1 MNPGNEL
8 LEFINESNE
17 ILEKVASDL
26 LLLES
31 NPEELS
37 ILDAIFRGIHTV
49 KGTAGFFGL
58 ATVSDFAHHLEGML
72 DALRNQKIAVTSQII
87 DLTLSGNDYIVSM
100 LQKAS
105 IGDSPVVDLE
115 LIEQFKATYQQ
126 DKKDPFLLSGKLDL
140 DHTFYSCV
148 KIALTEFQEDIQKL
162 ENSNLSSPGQEIDKI
177 VDAIVN
183 YGSSLQDLFSSKKTE
198 SELVEKLQSIKI
210 SATQTE
216 LVDPAIQKS
225 LILLAEEEHEVRIT
239 FLETLIRQ
247 RDIIVANNVS
257 PLSAEQQKI
266 ISLALAD
273 ISSALAE
280 VSLPSLALLIDLAE
294 DMLKISEVDFLE
306 TLQEIINF
314 VDDLVKGPQPI
325 GKILVAEGKISRAD
339 VDAALGEQKALGEIL
354 VEQGKVD
361 SADIDRALQ
370 QQKIMEVAGATDL
383 QALSKNNQIRTMKVD
398 ETKVENFGNLIGEM
412 LVSRNS
418 YEYLLAGLND
428 KIAGDTMKSLR
439 DNLHDFS
446 RLVNDMHHGII
457 DLRMV
462 PIKTIFQKFTRI
474 VRDISRKKKK
484 HIELVFQGEET
495 EIDKKVA
502 DTLTDPMIH
511 LIRNSCDHG
520 IETPEVRSA
529 AGKSEKG
536 TITLAASQESGNIVI
551 RITDDGAGINKEK
564 LTAKA
569 KKNGIDVENME
580 EPEILALIFKA
591 GLSTMDK
598 STDLSGRGVGMDV
611 VRSSI
616 DALGGDVQVSSEPGK
631 GTMLTLTI
639 PASMGISTVLLVE
652 ICGFNYG
659 LPFENVVEAI
669 KIHPTSIHDTGENMM
684 FHYRDKVIPVSFV
697 STLLTEG
704 KNYQGGRQQLSE
716 LDEVFL
722 VIIRNK
728 DSEFGIIVDKFVRNM
743 EIVMKPLPS
752 ALADIDIFNGISILG
767 NGQLILIFNTQK
779 LI

>member
-1 MNPGNEL
+1 MNPDNEL
-8 LEFINESNE
+8 LEFIQESNE

-26 LLLES
+26 LLIEN

-58 ATVSDFAHHLEGML
+58 STVSDFAHHLEGML
-72 DALRNQKIAVTSQII
+72 DALRNKKIVVTSQII
-87 DLTLSGNDYIVSM
+87 DLTLSGNDYIVNM

-105 IGDSPVVDLE
+105 IGDSPVVNLE
-115 LIEQFKATYQQ
+115 LVEQFKATYQQ
-126 DKKDPFLLSGKLDL
+126 DEKDLLLSSKELKLD
-140 DHTFYSCV
+140 HIFYSCV
-148 KIALTEFQEDIQKL
+148 KLALTEFHEDIEKL
-162 ENSNLSSPGQEIDKI
+162 ENSNLSTTGHEIDKI
-177 VDAIVN
+177 IDAIVN
-183 YGSSLQDLFSSKKTE
+183 YGSSLQDLFASKKPE
-198 SELVEKLQSIKI
+198 SEVVEKLRSIKI
-210 SATQTE
+210 SGVQTE
-216 LVDPAIQKS
+216 LVDPVIQES
-225 LILLAEEEHEVRIT
+225 LVLLAKEEYEVRIT
-239 FLETLIRQ
+239 FIETLIRQ
-247 RDIIVANNVS
+247 RDIIVENNIS

-266 ISLALAD
+266 ISLALVD

-280 VSLPSLALLIDLAE
+280 ISLPTLALLIDLAN
-294 DMLKISEVDFLE
+294 DMLKISETDFLE

-314 VDDLVKGPQPI
+314 ADGLVKGPQPI
-325 GKILVAEGKISRAD
+325 GEILVAEGKISRAD

-354 VEQGKVD
+354 VEQGKVEP
-361 SADIDRALQ
+361 ADIDRALQ
-370 QQKIMEVAGATDL
+370 QQKIMEVAGAADL

-398 ETKVENFGNLIGEM
+398 ETKIENFGNLIGEM

-418 YEYLLAGLND
+418 YEYLLAGLDD
-428 KIAGDTMKSLR
+428 KIAGDAMKALS
-439 DNLHDFS
+439 DNLHDFT
-446 RLVNDMHHGII
+446 RLVNDMHHGIM

-484 HIELVFQGEET
+484 QIDLVFQGEET

-520 IETPEVRSA
+520 IETPEVRRA

-536 TITLAASQESGNIVI
+536 TITLAASQENGNIVI
-551 RITDDGAGINKEK
+551 RIIDDGAGINQKK
-564 LTAKA
+564 LKAKA
-569 KKNGIDVENME
+569 KKDGIDVESMD

-616 DALGGDVQVSSEPGK
+616 DALDGDVKVSSEPGK
-631 GTMLTLTI
+631 GSLLTLTI

-652 ICGFNYG
+652 ICGLNYG

-669 KIHPTSIHDTGENMM
+669 KIHPASIRGTGENML
-684 FHYRDKVIPVSFV
+684 FHYRDKVLPVSFV
-697 STLLTEG
+697 STLLTGG
-704 KNYQGGRQQLSE
+704 KDCQRRRQQLNE

-722 VIIRNK
+722 VIIRSK

-743 EIVMKPLPS
+743 EIVMKPLPPV
-752 ALADIDIFNGISILG
+752 LADIDVFNGVSILG
-767 NGQLILIFNTQK
+767 NGRLILILNTHK